1 MVFENQTLL
10 EMLRLYSSI
19 IGNSTPECEAAL
31 FENLKQEA
39 NAIEPDTITS
49 DSMTAY
55 EAFLMVE
62 KLVLGNVTVPHL
74 DIAGYDDTTME
85 LSKWDPLEP
94 IDDRNQMPSGNCVTS
109 WRELRGGNVVP
120 VVVDDD
126 ADDTTPIDNVVMKQV
141 LAAFNSLNAK

>member
-1 MVFENQTLL
+1 MVFANQTLV

-39 NAIEPDTITS
+39 NAVEPDTITS

-62 KLVLGNVTVPHL
+62 KLVMGNVTVPHL
-74 DIAGYDDTTME
+74 DVAGYDDTSME
-85 LSKWDPLEP
+85 LSKWDPLNP
-94 IDDRNQMPSGNCVTS
+94 VDDTEQYPGGECNTS
-109 WRELRGGNVVP
+109 WRELRYKNTTDNTN
-120 VVVDDD
+120 DDVT
-126 ADDTTPIDNVVMKQV
+126 DDITK
-141 LAAFNSLNAK
+141 LSLQ

>member
-1 MVFENQTLL
+1 MVFANQTLV

-31 FENLKQEA
+31 FKNLKQEA

-62 KLVLGNVTVPHL
+62 KLVMGNVTVPHL
-74 DIAGYDDTTME
+74 DVAGYDDTTME
-85 LSKWDPLEP
+85 LSKWDPLNP
-94 IDDRNQMPSGNCVTS
+94 IDDTNQMPSSNCVTS
-109 WRELRGGNVVP
+109 WRELRGGNVTPIVC
-120 VVVDDD
+120 
-126 ADDTTPIDNVVMKQV
+126 DDTTDDVDMKEV
-141 LAAFNSLNAK
+141 LDKFTTTVIE

>member
-1 MVFENQTLL
+1 MVFANQTLV

-62 KLVLGNVTVPHL
+62 KLVMGNVTAPHL
-74 DIAGYDDTTME
+74 DVAGYDDTSME
-85 LSKWDPLEP
+85 LSKWDPLNP
-94 IDDRNQMPSGNCVTS
+94 VDDTEQYPGGECNTS
-109 WRELRGGNVVP
+109 WRELRYKNTTDNTI
-120 VVVDDD
+120 VDV
-126 ADDTTPIDNVVMKQV
+126 ADDITK
-141 LAAFNSLNAK
+141 LSLQ

>member
-1 MVFENQTLL
+1 MVFANQALV

-39 NAIEPDTITS
+39 NAVEPDTITS

-62 KLVLGNVTVPHL
+62 KLVMGNVTVPHL
-74 DIAGYDDTTME
+74 DVAGYDDTSME
-85 LSKWDPLEP
+85 LSKWDPLNP
-94 IDDRNQMPSGNCVTS
+94 VDDTNQMPSGNCVTS
-109 WRELRGGNVVP
+109 WRELRYKNTTDNTN
-120 VVVDDD
+120 DDVT
-126 ADDTTPIDNVVMKQV
+126 DDITK
-141 LAAFNSLNAK
+141 LSLQ

>member
-1 MVFENQTLL
+1 MVFASQTLV

-62 KLVLGNVTVPHL
+62 KLLCGNVTVLHL
-74 DIAGYDDTTME
+74 DVAGYDDTTME
-85 LSKWDPLEP
+85 LSKWDPLNP
-94 IDDRNQMPSGNCVTS
+94 IDDTNQMPSGNCVTS
-109 WRELRGGNVVP
+109 WREIRGGNVNPIVCGNM
-120 VVVDDD
+120 VDD
-126 ADDTTPIDNVVMKQV
+126 AVMKEF
-141 LAAFNSLNAK
+141 LEASDSLDDE

>member
-1 MVFENQTLL
+1 MVFANQSLV

-39 NAIEPDTITS
+39 NSIEPGSITS

-62 KLVLGNVTVPHL
+62 KLHMGNVTVPHL
-74 DIAGYDDTTME
+74 DVTGYDDTQME
-85 LSKWDPLEP
+85 LSKWDPLNP
-94 IDDRNQMPSGNCVTS
+94 IDDTNQMPTESATS
-109 WRELRGGNVVP
+109 WRELRYKSP
-120 VVVDDD
+120 VVDDNTV
-126 ADDTTPIDNVVMKQV
+126 DDVVIEQV
-141 LAAFNSLNAK
+141 VEDFKSLNIE